1 MAEPGHDEHE
11 HGHVQLT
18 YQPSLPMDNG
28 KVCMWLFLST
38 EIMFFAALIGTYIVI
53 RFGSPP
59 GSWPAPH
66 DVHLVEPWGAFNT
79 FVLICSSVTIVLSL
93 EAAKVNKSGQAKL
106 WVLATFLL
114 GSVFLGVKLYEYNSK
129 FKHGIYPQLPR
140 SLIYEK
146 PDLYYA
152 SAVRLALKDKQS
164 ELQLQRSEDGSLPE
178 KYQERFE
185 ISEKLLSG
193 LVGWAEKTAAQ
204 AEDLATKQAALQGLA
219 DAIYPLHGSDE
230 RLQTSLADEESR
242 LPAELQQLEA
252 EHKQLVQERQER
264 QGNDDAANL
273 ERLAE
278 IGERVEV
285 LTAGI
290 AMHKARINVLPMLQD
305 SLEYHGLNEMFGHG
319 HFRPWLTLPMN
330 IPSGNMWSS
339 TYFLLTGFHALHV
352 LIGLIVFAILL
363 KLVLDRNK
371 TVFLE
376 NIGLYW
382 HFVDLVWIFLFP
394 LLYLF

>member
-1 MAEPGHDEHE
+1 MAEPGHDKSGHDA
-11 HGHVQLT
+11 HGNVHLT

-66 DVHLVEPWGAFNT
+66 DVHLVEPIGAFNT

-93 EAAKVNKSGQAKL
+93 EAAKANKSSQAKL
-106 WVLATFLL
+106 WVLATLLL

-164 ELQLQRSEDGSLPE
+164 ELQRELQPHRGDDGLVPEEYKEEDEHL
-178 KYQERFE
+178 E
-185 ISEKLLSG
+185 ITKRLLSG
-193 LVGWAEKTAAQ
+193 LVGWAERRAVQ
-204 AEDLATKQAALQGLA
+204 AEDVETKRTALQGLA
-219 DAIYPLHGSDE
+219 DAIYPRHGSHE
-230 RLQTSLADEESR
+230 RLQSLLAGEESR

-252 EHKQLVQERQER
+252 EHAQLVQEQQER

-285 LTAGI
+285 LLNAAGTGEI
-290 AMHKARINVLPMLQD
+290 AMLKARIDVLPMLQN
-305 SLEYHGLNEMFGHG
+305 SLEYHGLNEMFGDG
-319 HFRPWLTLPMN
+319 RFRPWLTLPMTSPVG
-330 IPSGNMWSS
+330 ICGRPR
-339 TYFLLTGFHALHV
+339 TFC
-352 LIGLIVFAILL
+352 
-363 KLVLDRNK
+363 
-371 TVFLE
+371 
-376 NIGLYW
+376 
-382 HFVDLVWIFLFP
+382 
-394 LLYLF
+394 